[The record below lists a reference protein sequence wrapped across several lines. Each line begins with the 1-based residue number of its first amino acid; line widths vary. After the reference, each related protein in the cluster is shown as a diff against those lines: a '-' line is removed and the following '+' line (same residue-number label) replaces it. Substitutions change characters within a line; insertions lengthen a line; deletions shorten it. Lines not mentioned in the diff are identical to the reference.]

1 MKRRFYHRT
10 EGQNVILIAG
20 VLALLVGMAALAV
33 DLGITYAEQRNV
45 VRGVNAA
52 SLNGMNR
59 LISGGRDGEV
69 EDAIIASLRS
79 NGVPVTPR
87 NEAPQPGDYPFEAI
101 YLSGDGVAIGRV
113 GNYGDFPPA
122 ATKYIQVR
130 VDGKVETFFARL
142 FGQSQLPVGA
152 TAFASIGACAT
163 GYYPFGVHSRDERS
177 PTMFDAE
184 GTFANHDGFYIDQIY
199 GKLRYRRLYLRD
211 GTNQNGGFS
220 LLRWRND
227 IPAGNAG
234 ALAEMLTGD
243 GTYSQGYAEA
253 PLPNGVEEPG
263 YPPEPGAIN
272 ANDWVYGNVF
282 VDSNPFENNNVRNQ
296 LDTLKRNR
304 TQMTLPIIAHDHN
317 DTDGNRIHRILR
329 FGAFLLIDYGTDNDR
344 PWIDLA
350 YVREGGRCAS
360 LVTGAPPTNNF
371 TVRGRVTFIPRY
383 RTYPDLSQPV
393 QFLIILDVSGSMSW
407 SFDGY
412 GTVNGESVRCTGLGP
427 GEEAPSECRLSL
439 YSAWHNTNE
448 RRISIARNV
457 LNQFV
462 DQINNDR
469 QQGYRPNDM
478 VRIITFKGDL
488 GLVSDEHS
496 KDPEFE
502 GIDHGESNAV
512 DYLTTVLPETG
523 WTNNVNVLREAIRDA
538 GKVVRDVE
546 FQNRADYDY
555 LTNGATPSAV
565 AFVRASRV
573 FAEAPIFVSN
583 TNNRLKYRRVVIFVT
598 DGVANVLLNG
608 LQNDFGVGCEG
619 GAERIECQSALD
631 KPESERRLPNGY
643 LRPVD
648 EMVYQADLLKQSFRN
663 DDVSGVIYVVA
674 LSNTFQVTG
683 LDRVA
688 SQRSYV
694 KLATRQDQVDEI
706 FHDIRVSAI
715 RGECKPA
722 QDEER
727 DRMSRDELP
736 EGMRNNMTGDD
747 VFIEG
752 QTLSIAGQVTLT
764 DENNIRYTG
773 WITASRYDRTLSYE
787 IKNVPPGRYTLS
799 AWLAYRSPKDGEARD
814 TYELIVRGGLA
825 NSAIPVT
832 VSTERSLGGVVSV
845 PLKLDLNGNVCPAP

>member
-253 PLPNGVEEPG
+253 PLPDGFEDSG

-282 VDSNPFENNNVRNQ
+282 DSNPFENNNVRDQ

-304 TQMTLPIIAHDHN
+304 TLMTLPIIAHDHN

-412 GTVNGESVRCTGLGP
+412 T
-427 GEEAPSECRLSL
+427 AKQ
-439 YSAWHNTNE
+439 
-448 RRISIARNV
+448 V
-457 LNQFV
+457 LRSFV
-462 DQINNDR
+462 QQIDQDR
-469 QQGYRPNDM
+469 QSGLRPHD
-478 VRIITFKGDL
+478 
-488 GLVSDEHS
+488 
-496 KDPEFE
+496 
-502 GIDHGESNAV
+502 
-512 DYLTTVLPETG
+512 
-523 WTNNVNVLREAIRDA
+523 
-538 GKVVRDVE
+538 VVRMVT
-546 FQNRADYDY
+546 F
-555 LTNGATPSAV
+555 
-565 AFVRASRV
+565 
-573 FAEAPIFVSN
+573 
-583 TNNRLKYRRVVIFVT
+583 YRT
-598 DGVANVLLNG
+598 SGEL
-608 LQNDFGVGCEG
+608 
-619 GAERIECQSALD
+619 CQ
-631 KPESERRLPNGY
+631 
-643 LRPVD
+643 
-648 EMVYQADLLKQSFRN
+648 Q
-663 DDVSGVIYVVA
+663 
-674 LSNTFQVTG
+674 
-683 LDRVA
+683 
-688 SQRSYV
+688 
-694 KLATRQDQVDEI
+694 
-706 FHDIRVSAI
+706 
-715 RGECKPA
+715 
-722 QDEER
+722 
-727 DRMSRDELP
+727 
-736 EGMRNNMTGDD
+736 
-747 VFIEG
+747 
-752 QTLSIAGQVTLT
+752 
-764 DENNIRYTG
+764 
-773 WITASRYDRTLSYE
+773 
-787 IKNVPPGRYTLS
+787 
-799 AWLAYRSPKDGEARD
+799 
-814 TYELIVRGGLA
+814 
-825 NSAIPVT
+825 
-832 VSTERSLGGVVSV
+832 
-845 PLKLDLNGNVCPAP
+845 